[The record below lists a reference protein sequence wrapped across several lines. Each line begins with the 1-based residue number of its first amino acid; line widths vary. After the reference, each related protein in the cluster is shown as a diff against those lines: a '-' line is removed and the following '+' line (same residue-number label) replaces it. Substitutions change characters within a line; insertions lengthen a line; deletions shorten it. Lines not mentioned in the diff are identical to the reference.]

1 MSIMLSDL
9 KRTQHGEKKLQ
20 VENEEVQRD
29 AEASNKGE
37 EQTFSSSASNN
48 NKKVVAQ
55 SGTDERF

>member
-1 MSIMLSDL
+1 MDWKDITPYTNLE
-9 KRTQHGEKKLQ
+9 TQ